1 MVIRKRSA
9 SIYSEKRINWDLRI
23 VTSTEI
29 AVGDDICLAYR
40 DMQWEDFFWTLGCLC
55 EWVRILQTV
64 GVDTGLL
71 RSSDKCLLQ

>member
-40 DMQWEDFFWTLGCLC
+40 DMQWKDFFEHWVACVS
-55 EWVRILQTV
+55 EWEYCRL
-64 GVDTGLL
+64 
-71 RSSDKCLLQ
+71 

>member
-40 DMQWEDFFWTLGCLC
+40 DMQ
-55 EWVRILQTV
+55 
-64 GVDTGLL
+64 
-71 RSSDKCLLQ
+71 

>member
-40 DMQWEDFFWTLGCLC
+40 DMQWEDFFEHWVAA
-55 EWVRILQTV
+55 EWVSESTADCRGRHWIVTL
-64 GVDTGLL
+64 
-71 RSSDKCLLQ
+71 KW